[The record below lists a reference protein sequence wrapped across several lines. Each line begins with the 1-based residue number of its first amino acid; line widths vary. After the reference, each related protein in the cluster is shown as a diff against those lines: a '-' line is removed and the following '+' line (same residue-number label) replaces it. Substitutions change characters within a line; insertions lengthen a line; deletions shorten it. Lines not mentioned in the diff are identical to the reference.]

1 LTYSEEEG
9 EVFLGHSVTQHKVVS
24 DETAHIIDEEIRS
37 VVDRNYK
44 RAEQLLTENAE
55 KLGLMADALIKYE
68 TIDAEQIKDIMMG
81 KVPRP
86 PGDWSDGDAEP
97 PADTAEK
104 DDEKPASGKI
114 GGPASSH

>member
-1 LTYSEEEG
+1 
-9 EVFLGHSVTQHKVVS
+9 VFLGHSVTQHKVVS

-37 VVDRNYK
+37 VIDRNYK
-44 RAEQLLTENAE
+44 RAEQILVENTD
-55 KLGLMADALIKYE
+55 KLGLMAEALIKYE
-68 TIDAEQIKDIMMG
+68 TIDSEQIKEIMEG
-81 KVPRP
+81 KEPRP
-86 PGDWSDGDAEP
+86 PADWNDSDAEP